1 MKNYELEINM
11 MEAELKENTEELTL
25 AKDKSRAERRQRT
38 RRAKNRA
45 AKANKLKKRE
55 IEAYDADGIIREKGK
70 DRHWFI
76 MFDVN
81 NVIRVTTKRQ
91 LPIRVR
97 RKMEEAK

>member
-38 RRAKNRA
+38 RRAKSRA
-45 AKANKLKKRE
+45 AQAKSLKKRE
-55 IEAYDADGIIREKGK
+55 IAKYGCDEEVREQGK
-70 DRHWFI
+70 DRHFVAFYPDTNYMRI
-76 MFDVN
+76 L
-81 NVIRVTTKRQ
+81 TERQ

-97 RKMEEAK
+97 RKGVK